1 MREEECLRELSDGNI
16 AALEK
21 LYNLMK
27 TTVYAVAL
35 AIVRD
40 RNIAE
45 DIVQETFVKV
55 YMKINKYIPN
65 TNPKAWIITI
75 TRNLAYDSLRNQKGI
90 ISSADFDENY
100 MQDGAEKQA
109 LELDEII
116 LNKLELTEELFKLCE
131 IERQIVVLHVV
142 AGLKHSEISKILNI
156 PEGTV
161 RWKYSSA
168 LKKLAERLGGNES
181 EAGKVYR
188 NCIGYKR

>member
-1 MREEECLRELSDGNI
+1 MKEEEYLRELSNGNI

-21 LYNLMK
+21 LYILMK

-35 AIVRD
+35 AIVRN
-40 RNIAE
+40 RSIAE

-55 YMKINKYIPN
+55 YMKIDKYIPN

-75 TRNLAYDSLRNQKGI
+75 ARNLSYDSLRNQNGI
-90 ISSADFDENY
+90 ITSADFDGNY
-100 MQDGAEKQA
+100 MLDGAEKQD
-109 LELDEII
+109 LGLDEIV
-116 LNKLELTEELFKLCE
+116 LTRLELTEELFKLSE
-131 IERQIVVLHVV
+131 IERQVVVLHVV

-161 RWKYSSA
+161 RWKYSIT
-168 LKKLAERLGGNES
+168 LKKLAERLGGNEN

-188 NCIGYKR
+188 NCISYKK